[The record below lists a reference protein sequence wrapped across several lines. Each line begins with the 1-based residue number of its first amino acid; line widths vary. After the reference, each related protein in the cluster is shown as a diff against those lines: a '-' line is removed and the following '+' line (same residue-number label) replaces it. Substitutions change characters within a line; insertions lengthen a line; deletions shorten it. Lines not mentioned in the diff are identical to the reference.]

1 MIVVIVA
8 VVTVVVIVP
17 LLVKQ
22 LDTSTTD
29 AIFSGQL
36 FAILAMFFKVIR
48 GQIQPLIQQYD
59 VKLHQSFLKK
69 IPHTGDT
76 KSLDRC

>member
-17 LLVKQ
+17 

-36 FAILAMFFKVIR
+36 FAILAMFFKDKSRNLFKFVSVLLSASVER
-48 GQIQPLIQQYD
+48 VGVSRVRD
-59 VKLHQSFLKK
+59 FLG
-69 IPHTGDT
+69 IN
-76 KSLDRC
+76 